1 MDYAAFLERKRHLGA
16 WDGFDPSSLPDFLFP
31 FQRALVEWATRKGR
45 AALFADCG
53 LGKTPMQLVWAEN
66 IVRHTNGRV
75 PFRAA
80 KEQEDEKHVHPLQL
94 DVIERYLH
102 LWSNPGETILTPF
115 MGVGSEVYCGV
126 QQGRKGI
133 GIELKASYYRQ
144 AIKNLSAVD
153 TPESEQEELLATVTE
168 GLA

>member
-75 PFRAA
+75 LIVTPLAVSHQTVREA
-80 KEQEDEKHVHPLQL
+80 EK
-94 DVIERYLH
+94 
-102 LWSNPGETILTPF
+102 F
-115 MGVGSEVYCGV
+115 
-126 QQGRKGI
+126 
-133 GIELKASYYRQ
+133 GIEASYYRQ